1 MLKQWIQ
8 LVIDV
13 DYHPCDPGSTRWYRE
28 RTVYEKSDLQ
38 AGMPLRYRDPG
49 DLFGA
54 IRLLDVSED
63 GVVLEYDGEKYGLN
77 LESPYG
83 ILDEAGRDYTEF
95 ELIIRLV
102 SDNADED
109 AEDEVEE
116 DEEADEAFEDDDG
129 RWDAYV

>member
-1 MLKQWIQ
+1 M
-8 LVIDV
+8 
-13 DYHPCDPGSTRWYRE
+13 
-28 RTVYEKSDLQ
+28 
-38 AGMPLRYRDPG
+38 
-49 DLFGA
+49 
-54 IRLLDVSED
+54 
-63 GVVLEYDGEKYGLN
+63 
-77 LESPYG
+77 
-83 ILDEAGRDYTEF
+83 DEAGRDYTEF